1 MTIKNRLN
9 QKNQKENQILIKKQ
23 KMNPQLK
30 RMLVNKQQI
39 KPRKQ
44 MLNKKKI
51 NQLNLSNQNQLK
63 KLIRNEYNRLS
74 NKYLFFILL
83 SLF

>member
-74 NKYLFFILL
+74 NKYLFFIIL